1 MRKIKWLYCAVFALA
16 LAVPLYA
23 WAASENDSQTSPS
36 PVPSSSPTSTEGQA
50 QVKPWQAKPWTG
62 GHGKKSFHHGRGF
75 GILHDG
81 VHEQTY
87 LTLLSE
93 KYAPDLVQ
101 QWKAVFDERN
111 ELIEQLKSLAQ
122 NGAKGRL
129 LLKPATPPP
138 ERSDERKQTYQTFTE
153 AVRSG
158 DAAAIGDALKKLLDQ
173 YKTQNEALKQKLE
186 TLRRSAASTPSPSP
200 SSAPSSSASPS
211 A

>member
-1 MRKIKWLYCAVFALA
+1 MRKTKWLYGAVFALA

-23 WAASENDSQTSPS
+23 WAASENGGQTSPS
-36 PVPSSSPTSTEGQA
+36 PNPSSSPPSTEGQA
-50 QVKPWQAKPWTG
+50 PVKPWAG
-62 GHGKKSFHHGRGF
+62 GHSKKFFHHGRGF

-87 LTLLSE
+87 LRLLSE

-101 QWKAVFDERN
+101 QWKAVFDERKG
-111 ELIEQLKSLAQ
+111 LIEQLKSLAQ
-122 NGAKGRL
+122 NGVKGRL
-129 LLKPATPPP
+129 PLKPATPPS
-138 ERSDERKQTYQTFTE
+138 ERSDDWKQTYQTFTE

-173 YKTQNEALKQKLE
+173 YKAQNEALKQKLE
-186 TLRRSAASTPSPSP
+186 TLRQSAASTPSPSP
-200 SSAPSSSASPS
+200 SSVPSSPS